1 MNLNRH
7 LVAKGK
13 FEYIT
18 QEVTTRSD
26 SYKYETTSIELLL
39 LQLSSF

>member
-7 LVAKGK
+7 SVAKGK
-13 FEYIT
+13 SENIT

-39 LQLSSF
+39 LQLSAF